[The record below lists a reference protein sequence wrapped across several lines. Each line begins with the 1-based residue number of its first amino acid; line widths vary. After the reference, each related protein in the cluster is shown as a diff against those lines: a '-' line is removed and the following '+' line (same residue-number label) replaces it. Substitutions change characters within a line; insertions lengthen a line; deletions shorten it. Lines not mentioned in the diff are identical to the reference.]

1 MDLGTKVTLNQYRV
15 IQLNTYKLDTEKHSI
30 KIEKWKN
37 DILRQVNWMVGDM
50 VTSKKGFPRNPGT

>member
-15 IQLNTYKLDTEKHSI
+15 IQLNTYKLDTEKYSI
-30 KIEKWKN
+30 KIYKWKN
-37 DILRQVNWMVGDM
+37 DILRQVNWMVRDM